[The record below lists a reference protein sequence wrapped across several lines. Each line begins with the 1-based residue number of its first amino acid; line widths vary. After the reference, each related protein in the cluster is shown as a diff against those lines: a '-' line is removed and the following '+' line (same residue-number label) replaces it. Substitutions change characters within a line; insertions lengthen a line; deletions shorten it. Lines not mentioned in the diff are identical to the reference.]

1 MEELHYKMVHDNVGK
16 KLKNQE
22 LLLNQAMQK
31 YKEELKSAK
40 ELKDKTDIAAMLTIS
55 KYKEV
60 VSYVSGMDNHY
71 RKFNPKY
78 VMYPAMIKDA
88 INENLKTIN
97 FLGVKNIFDKDDS
110 DYGVYDV
117 KRGFGGNTLEY
128 VGEFDLPIKKVLYRI
143 YKLKN
148 RLKGGK

>member
-1 MEELHYKMVHDNVGK
+1 
-16 KLKNQE
+16 
-22 LLLNQAMQK
+22 
-31 YKEELKSAK
+31 
-40 ELKDKTDIAAMLTIS
+40 
-55 KYKEV
+55 
-60 VSYVSGMDNHY
+60 
-71 RKFNPKY
+71 
-78 VMYPAMIKDA
+78 MYPAMIKDA

-128 VGEFDLPIKKVLYRI
+128 VGEFDLPIKKMLYRI

>member
-60 VSYVSGMDNHY
+60 VSYVSRMGNH
-71 RKFNPKY
+71 
-78 VMYPAMIKDA
+78 
-88 INENLKTIN
+88 
-97 FLGVKNIFDKDDS
+97 
-110 DYGVYDV
+110 
-117 KRGFGGNTLEY
+117 
-128 VGEFDLPIKKVLYRI
+128 
-143 YKLKN
+143 
-148 RLKGGK
+148 